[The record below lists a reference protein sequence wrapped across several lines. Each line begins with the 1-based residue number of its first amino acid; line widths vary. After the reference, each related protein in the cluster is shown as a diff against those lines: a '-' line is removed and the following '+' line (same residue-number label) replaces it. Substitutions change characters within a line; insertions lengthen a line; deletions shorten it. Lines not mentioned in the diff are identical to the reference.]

1 MGLSRQE
8 HWTGLPFP
16 SPGDLPNPG
25 IEPGSPALQADSS
38 TPEPLNLPRSFIFI
52 YFFRLHWVFFAAG
65 AFSSCGEQGN
75 SVGAVWRLHCRGFS
89 CFRSWASQ
97 HVSFSRLSSCG
108 TQAWLLHSMGDLP
121 GSGIKPM
128 SPDLPGS
135 GI

>member
-16 SPGDLPNPG
+16 SLGDLPNPG

-52 YFFRLHWVFFAAG
+52 YLFWLHWVFFAAG

-75 SVGAVWRLHCRGFS
+75 SVGGIAV
-89 CFRSWASQ
+89 ASL
-97 HVSFSRLSSCG
+97 VSEHGLYS
-108 TQAWLLHSMGDLP
+108 T
-121 GSGIKPM
+121 
-128 SPDLPGS
+128 
-135 GI
+135 